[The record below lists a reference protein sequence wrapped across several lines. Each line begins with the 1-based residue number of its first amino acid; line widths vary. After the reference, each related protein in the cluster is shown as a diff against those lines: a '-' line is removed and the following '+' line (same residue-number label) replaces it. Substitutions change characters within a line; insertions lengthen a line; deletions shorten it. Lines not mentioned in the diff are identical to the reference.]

1 MKNRYSVATLLIL
14 VLGLSAAAQAPVHSQ
29 TASNVNSSSKTTTL
43 GVTLTNPSTAHHLIV
58 VHITWDKQS
67 RDITSV
73 TDTKSNTY
81 TAIAGSTVNWG
92 TGANK
97 YRSALYYAY
106 DIAVSPAP
114 LTITATLDNQNNGFI
129 EIYASEYSNVLTT
142 SDPLDQTNTVAGSGT
157 SISSGNVN
165 TEATN
170 ELIYGVAIGA
180 TDPITKGAGFNQR
193 SSAQQNIVEDKSGGS
208 SGTYSA
214 SFTGA
219 NQWVATVATF
229 KPLVTLPVNLISFY
243 AKVLQDN
250 KVQVD
255 WATGSETNND
265 HFDIEHS
272 QDGFD
277 WVAIGRVEA
286 ASGADAQQQYFFADV
301 APFPGVTYYRLKQ
314 VDRDGN
320 SNISKTLTVHTLT
333 QQTTAVKAYPNP
345 ANAFLFVEGAGQSIT
360 VFNTAGQQMPVRV
373 NAANDSKTTLDLSS
387 LPAGLYFLKTG
398 NKSVS
403 FYRQ

>member
-1 MKNRYSVATLLIL
+1 
-14 VLGLSAAAQAPVHSQ
+14 
-29 TASNVNSSSKTTTL
+29 
-43 GVTLTNPSTAHHLIV
+43 
-58 VHITWDKQS
+58 VHITWDKQN

-73 TDTKSNTY
+73 TDTKGNTY
-81 TAIAGSTVNWG
+81 NAVSGSTINWG
-92 TGANK
+92 TGSNK

-106 DIAVSPAP
+106 NIAVTVAP

-142 SDPLDQTNTVAGSGT
+142 SDPLDQTSTVAGSGT
-157 SISSGNVN
+157 SISSGNVS
-165 TEATN
+165 TVATN

-180 TDPITKGAGFNQR
+180 TDAITKGAGFNQR
-193 SSAQQNIVEDKSGGS
+193 SAAQDNIVEDKSGGS
-208 SGTYSA
+208 TGSYNA
-214 SFTGA
+214 SFAGA

-229 KPLVTLPVNLISFY
+229 KPLVTLPVNLIGFY
-243 AKVLQDN
+243 AKVLQDD

-265 HFDIEHS
+265 HFEIEHS
-272 QDGFD
+272 NNGFD
-277 WVAIGRVEA
+277 WATIGQVEA
-286 ASGADAQQQYFFADV
+286 ASGADAQQEYSFIDV
-301 APFPGVTYYRLKQ
+301 APYAGVTYYRLNQ

-333 QQTTAVKAYPNP
+333 TQTTVVKAYPNP
-345 ANAFLFVEGAGQSIT
+345 ANAFLFVEGAGQSIN
-360 VFNTAGQQMPVRV
+360 VFNTAGQQMLVRV